1 VGGPL
6 NGLSTGQLA
15 AFSNGADDFNTAHSV
30 DGSIPG
36 ADATGLG
43 PVFNLDNC
51 GGCHG
56 FPAVGGTSPALN
68 PQIAMATA
76 AGANNTVP
84 GFLTLHGPI
93 REVRFISKP
102 DGSPDGGV
110 HAIFTIEGRRDAHG
124 CHLPQPDFASEERRG
139 NLIFRI
145 PTPVFG
151 DGLIENIPD
160 AAILANKQ
168 ANGSLKTQ
176 LGIRGH
182 ENRTGQDGTIT
193 RFGWKAQNPSLA
205 VFSGEAYNVEMG
217 VTNEL
222 FAQERDQTPKC
233 QFNPTPEDHPDFDA
247 GEGTGVANFT
257 NFMRFAAPP
266 TPAPDTKS
274 IVNGRALFASI
285 GCNLCHT
292 QTLKTAPSD
301 FTALS
306 QKPVNLFSD
315 LLVHDMGSGLADH
328 VSQGTASGTEF
339 RTAPLW
345 GLGQRIFM
353 LHDGRTSDVKAAIF
367 AHRSPGSEANSTVD
381 FFERLAIPLQQDLLN
396 FLRSL

>member
-1 VGGPL
+1 MEENEMRAIGCVVASLLVVLPVAVSTGQIVATDPGLRTGLFVGGPL
-6 NGLSTGQLA
+6 DGLSTGQLE
-15 AFSNGADDFNTAHSV
+15 AFNAGRDDFNTSHSV

-51 GGCHG
+51 GGCHA
-56 FPAVGGTSPALN
+56 FPSIGGTSPQLN
-68 PQIAMATA
+68 PQIDVAIA
-76 AGANNTVP
+76 AGANNAIP
-84 GFLTLHGPI
+84 SFLTRTGPV
-93 REVRFISKP
+93 REARFVSKP
-102 DGSPDGGV
+102 DGTPDGSV
-110 HAIFTIEGRRDAHG
+110 HALFTIAGRRDAHG
-124 CHLPQPDFASEERRG
+124 CHLEQPDFATELAR
-139 NLIFRI
+139 NNVIFRI

-160 AAILANKQ
+160 VAILANKA
-168 ANGSLKTQ
+168 ANSTLKAQ

-193 RFGWKAQNPSLA
+193 KFGWKAQNPSLA

-222 FAQERDQTPKC
+222 FPTERDQTPKC

-257 NFMRFAAPP
+257 NFMRFAAAPKP
-266 TPAPDTKS
+266 AADTPSTTR
-274 IVNGRALFASI
+274 GRNLLAAV

-292 QTLKTAPSD
+292 PSLKTAPSD
-301 FTALS
+301 FAPLS
-306 QKPVNLFSD
+306 QKTVNLFSD
-315 LLVHDMGSGLADH
+315 LLVHDMGSELADR
-328 VSQGTASGTEF
+328 VRQGEAVGSEF

-353 LHDGRTSDVKAAIF
+353 LHDGRT
-367 AHRSPGSEANSTVD
+367 
-381 FFERLAIPLQQDLLN
+381 
-396 FLRSL
+396 